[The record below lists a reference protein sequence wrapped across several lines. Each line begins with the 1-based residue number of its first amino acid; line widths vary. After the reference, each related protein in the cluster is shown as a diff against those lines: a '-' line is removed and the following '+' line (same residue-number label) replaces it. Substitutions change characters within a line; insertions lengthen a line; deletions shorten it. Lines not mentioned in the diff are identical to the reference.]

1 MIVRNEQASSVYTTE
16 LIADIIKENAKS
28 RFETRTAVPGH
39 VQQGYTPSAA
49 DRVYAV
55 QFSLKAIEFLEQYNR
70 CVDNAD
76 IIMDKEDNDD
86 DNDDEEEGYDIDF
99 SPKHS
104 QVVIGIQ
111 GAALQFTSVKKL
123 YDFEADVKL
132 RKGKTVHWKNII
144 EVEDMLSGKSL
155 LKRNERG

>member
-1 MIVRNEQASSVYTTE
+1 
-16 LIADIIKENAKS
+16 
-28 RFETRTAVPGH
+28 
-39 VQQGYTPSAA
+39 
-49 DRVYAV
+49 
-55 QFSLKAIEFLEQYNR
+55 
-70 CVDNAD
+70 
-76 IIMDKEDNDD
+76 MDKEEGDEDNEDEDD
-86 DNDDEEEGYDIDF
+86 YDIDF

-111 GAALQFTSVKKL
+111 GASLQFTSVKKL

-132 RKGKTVHWKNII
+132 RKGKTVHWQNII